1 MKYEI
6 VTDYQAFRKLRSEW
20 NTLLSKSQANT
31 IFLTWEWLDAWWQSY
46 RTTEQPFI
54 IPCRNVQGE
63 LIGIAPFVLNVVKG
77 GYFFKYKALYF
88 WGLKIGVKEAEY
100 LDIIAETGMEE
111 KVCHQ
116 VVQALNERRKEW
128 DIFLYYE
135 VSETS
140 VCLWII
146 REFVVNQGWLSKET
160 SHGCSVIKLHE
171 TFDEY
176 IKSLKPRMR
185 TKLRSLPRRL
195 KESHKVEFE
204 VCTEKDK
211 LHESMDSF
219 VDLHQKRWESEDQ
232 FGTFRDSRRL
242 EFYNLLSN
250 YFIENNWLAIFSLKV
265 DGVYRAHE
273 FCFLFNNK
281 LFVLQ
286 EGYDVEWERRGI
298 GNVLRT
304 FMLQYCI
311 ENNYDEYD
319 FLGGVTYHK
328 NSWGVSIKNN
338 ISISIGRKNIKTIIF
353 LYTPI
358 VIEKLRTVY
367 RAIVPKK
374 LIQWRI
380 DRINARKAKEIRGTV
395 SSERS
400 KEKIVINSL

>member
-20 NTLLSKSQANT
+20 NALLSKSQANT

-46 RTTEQPFI
+46 RATEQPFI
-54 IPCRNVQGE
+54 ILCRNVQGE

-100 LDIIAETGMEE
+100 LEIIAETGMEE

-128 DIFLYYE
+128 DIFFYYE
-135 VSETS
+135 VPETS
-140 VCLWII
+140 ICLQII
-146 REFVVNQGWLSKET
+146 REFVVNHGWLSKET
-160 SHGCSVIKLHE
+160 SHGCSVIKLPE

-219 VDLHQKRWESEDQ
+219 VDLHQKRWEAEDQ
-232 FGTFRDSRRL
+232 FGTFRDSRRIK
-242 EFYNLLSN
+242 FYEMLSR
-250 YFIENNWLAIFSLKV
+250 YFVENNWLTIFSLKV

-273 FCFLFNNK
+273 FCFLYNNR

-286 EGYDVEWERRGI
+286 EGYDVEWERKGV

-304 FMLQYCI
+304 FVLQYCI

-328 NSWGVSIKNN
+328 NSWGVIIKNSV
-338 ISISIGRKNIKTIIF
+338 SITIGMRNIKNMIF
-353 LYTPI
+353 LYAPT
-358 VIEKLRTVY
+358 VVEKLKGLYRT
-367 RAIVPKK
+367 IVPNA
-374 LIQWRI
+374 LVQWRI
-380 DRINARKAKEIRGTV
+380 DWINARKARNIQKTLCRK
-395 SSERS
+395 RS
-400 KEKIVINSL
+400 LKQAVNN